1 MVAGG
6 GGDHPHVEEKPKSA
20 FNSSAAFLKDAR
32 DETGNALNA
41 PIPTSEH
48 RALNQFAAAVLKD
61 AGDKTVISLLFANQT
76 EEDILV
82 REMLEGLQ
90 VCAH

>member
-1 MVAGG
+1 
-6 GGDHPHVEEKPKSA
+6 
-20 FNSSAAFLKDAR
+20 
-32 DETGNALNA
+32 
-41 PIPTSEH
+41 
-48 RALNQFAAAVLKD
+48 VLKD